1 MLVLALLA
9 LAGPG
14 PTRPVP
20 PANGRELLA
29 AMHDRYAG
37 KWYRTLTFVQTTT
50 KGDGTAET
58 WYEAASIPGKLRI
71 DFGPDTARVALL
83 FVGDSIY
90 QFVNRQQKAAQPFVH
105 PLMVLGFDV
114 YAQPV
119 ERTIGQ
125 LTSLGFDLDRIRTD
139 TWQGHPVYVV
149 GAAAG
154 DSGSTQF
161 WVDQDRLL
169 FVRMLQRTK
178 RDSTKIAETQF
189 NDYRKL
195 GGGWVSAEVRFT
207 VGGKVAQLE
216 QYHDIKGD
224 PALPADLW
232 DAGKI
237 PEATWMGK
245 RD

>member
-1 MLVLALLA
+1 MLLLALLTMA
-9 LAGPG
+9 TPG
-14 PTRPVP
+14 PTRPAS

-37 KWYRTLTFVQTTT
+37 QWYRALSFVQSTTRA
-50 KGDGTAET
+50 DGKVET

-71 DFGPDTARVALL
+71 DFGADTARTTLL

-119 ERTIGQ
+119 EKTISQ
-125 LTSLGFDLDRIRTD
+125 LTGLGFDLDRIHAD
-139 TWQGHPVYVV
+139 SWQGHPVYVV

-154 DSGSTQF
+154 DTTSAQF

-169 FVRMLQRTK
+169 FVRMLQPTK
-178 RDSTKIAETQF
+178 RDSTKVAETQF
-189 NDYRKL
+189 NDYRRL

-207 VGGKVAQLE
+207 IGGKLAQLE
-216 QYHDIKGD
+216 QYRDIKGD
-224 PALPADLW
+224 PALPGDLW
-232 DAGKI
+232 DAAKL
-237 PEATWMGK
+237 PDATWMGK
-245 RD
+245 RN